1 MTDSS
6 MKFPEAENILL
17 INVDDTPQL
26 IGGIKRVC
34 ITLAQY
40 WVQFGFDLCF
50 VCIKDKEKKY
60 DTIAGFPQVHLPDTD
75 RVLSK
80 TNISYLQSFVLKNK
94 IDIIFNPF
102 MDCKEVTR
110 LCFEVSKASNVKL
123 VTAWHFSPTHIIDI
137 VDNSFFIRY
146 KNGSLFK
153 RYLIDFL
160 LWVKWFSYKRHKI
173 DKLRSAY
180 FRDCIEKSD
189 KVVFLSRYYLPVV
202 EQMVGYRSDKVAA
215 IVNPHSLEV
224 GFDDFSKKEKI
235 VLWAGRL
242 GYDAKRTD
250 KMLSIWKK
258 VCSKHADWKL
268 VICGSGNSDYF
279 RKLCIKFSI
288 ENVEIPGF
296 VNMDEY
302 YSKSSIFCN
311 TSVTEGL
318 PMVLLEALGYG
329 CVPMSFDNFASV
341 HDIIEDGENGYIIP
355 AFDEKEYAR
364 KLDLLMT
371 DEDLRMTMAHKGRE
385 SVNHFNPEAIARKWI
400 ELFQSL

>member
-1 MTDSS
+1 M
-6 MKFPEAENILL
+6 NILI
-17 INVDDTPQL
+17 INVDSEPQF

-34 ITLAQY
+34 VSLAHQ
-40 WVQFGFDLCF
+40 WILQGINVSF
-50 VCIKDKEKKY
+50 VCVGDCNKMFNTVADI
-60 DTIAGFPQVHLPDTD
+60 PQVHLPEHTD
-75 RVLSK
+75 ILSK
-80 TNISYLQSFVLKNK
+80 ANKSYFLQLINERN
-94 IDIIFNPF
+94 IDILFNPF
-102 MDCKEVTR
+102 MDCKESTR

-153 RYLIDFL
+153 RYLIDSL

-173 DKLRSAY
+173 DKLGSAY

-242 GYDAKRTD
+242 GYDMKRTD

-329 CVPMSFDNFASV
+329 CVPMSFDNFVSV